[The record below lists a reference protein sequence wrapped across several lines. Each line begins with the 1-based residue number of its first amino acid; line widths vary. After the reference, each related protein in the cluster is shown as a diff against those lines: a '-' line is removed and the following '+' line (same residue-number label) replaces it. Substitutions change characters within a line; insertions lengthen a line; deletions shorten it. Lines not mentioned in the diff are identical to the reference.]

1 MLSEEVSCASPPPR
15 PLDERSS
22 EIWVHTFKP
31 SDREGSGS
39 D

>member
-1 MLSEEVSCASPPPR
+1 MLSEESLVRVAPPR